1 MYPPP
6 QQFTPVYVTPI
17 HHQHHHTPVNLV
29 NPVNSQQ
36 HPVSPPPFISP
47 LMTPQSQTKFP
58 QLDSGF
64 AVPMFQQGE
73 DPIECIHKA
82 MAFLSAVASRFPPL
96 NNQIK
101 TSSNHINQATIQD
114 GRLTVQQVQ
123 GRQHQSYAGE
133 GHMARQC
140 TRPKRPRN
148 AAWFMGKLMLA
159 EAQKAGQILDE
170 KQLAFLA
177 YPILMA
183 NLLSYDPEVLS
194 EDTNPSAPND
204 LLVLYLVE
212 QMTDHV
218 AHLDKENQTNKMV
231 NESLTAELERYKE
244 RVALF
249 EQRINVDLNK
259 REKLIDSQLDDLI
272 RNRNAKLA
280 AF

>member
-6 QQFTPVYVTPI
+6 QQFTPVYATPI
-17 HHQHHHTPVNLV
+17 HHQHHHTPV

-101 TSSNHINQATIQD
+101 TSSNHRNQSTIQD

-133 GHMARQC
+133 GNMARQYAQ
-140 TRPKRPRN
+140 PKRPRN
-148 AAWFMGKLMLA
+148 DAWFKEKFMLA
-159 EAQKAGQILDE
+159 EAQERLE
-170 KQLAFLA
+170 L
-177 YPILMA
+177 
-183 NLLSYDPEVLS
+183 YDPEVLLEVPYS
-194 EDTNPSAPND
+194 DSYPND
-204 LLVLYLVE
+204 TV
-212 QMTDHV
+212 
-218 AHLDKENQTNKMV
+218 NQDVQEM
-231 NESLTAELERYKE
+231 
-244 RVALF
+244 
-249 EQRINVDLNK
+249 
-259 REKLIDSQLDDLI
+259 
-272 RNRNAKLA
+272 
-280 AF
+280 